1 MLSSISTIFMFND
14 DLVYMWVTYTPEYNA
29 NSIGIN
35 RAYYLR
41 SVNIYALPNIAMQ
54 SKVFTKVPNHYI

>member
-1 MLSSISTIFMFND
+1 MFND